1 MKKKF
6 NLFNVLLVFVF
17 FLIPFDKVYAATHTL
32 HQISVTKFL
41 SHPITK
47 TYYISNGNPYN
58 FNSGYGF
65 FHTITDGGTQYLAY
79 CLEDGM
85 SAPNAGTGTIKS
97 GFSELTNKNG
107 DKLSE
112 IQQELLK
119 NVLAVAP
126 QYSGTDATN
135 YLNNADINLLR
146 RIYISQIIIWE
157 IMDEA
162 RTDYSTTLTTS
173 SPNTYD
179 FIKEQQLEWIYTS
192 ILNEAYCLTGA
203 CNPDSFGKTYVM
215 HWSDSKNLYESE
227 SINIG
232 FKIID
237 DSYAVSSFSSKYNV
251 ERNGKSIVVTSTKE
265 IKDAE
270 PINFYYTKGN
280 SFDTSKNFKWFLF
293 GTSGK
298 QNLALS
304 YFGKSLEGS
313 LSVKTESGKFKIT
326 KKDSSTKK
334 NLLGAS
340 FDIYKCNDTNCSSST
355 AKKITTADLTTKAI
369 SDDITIKKSGKYLFK
384 EVKTPFSYE
393 KVGDFYVYFT
403 IDDNGNVTAKS
414 DASFL
419 EVQSVSSS
427 NSILNLIVYNDAKQV
442 AIRKVGV
449 NPDNSQVNVNGATFQ
464 IKDSNGNLVKFI
476 SENGIYKYS
485 KNGTIT
491 DLVNSNASL
500 YKISLLPQGEYTLIE
515 TNVPYPYVLPKN
527 QIDRE
532 TKFKIDSEYNMHEY
546 DKKTNKYII
555 VPNATLVVENYKTK
569 VELEKVGYSGKP
581 LPGVVFELYDSKKQ
595 NQITIKSLGDGKY
608 EYDQNQKTPIQLIT
622 NSKGK
627 IVVEYL
633 PEGTYYFKEVK
644 TLDGYAIDPENE
656 WTKFNIT
663 INGNTKGMAKPLKVT
678 NAKGE
683 FCFYK
688 IDENGNYLS
697 GGLFKLQVYNEKT
710 SRFEDVAL
718 NFDKSD
724 NMFTI
729 DTTGKSDLYAFET
742 ISNGQTCFKE
752 MNTKGRYRVVEI
764 EAPEGFIL
772 PKISEMDAEIVI
784 NENGYAIGS
793 AVIINKKITVGE
805 GAEAQAELIIN
816 ISTGQERM
824 NYIIIISVLLVII
837 TGLFIIR
844 KKIDKK

>member
-6 NLFNVLLVFVF
+6 NLFNILLVFVF
-17 FLIPFDKVYAATHTL
+17 FLIPFNSVYAATHTL

-47 TYYISNGNPYN
+47 TYYISNGNSYN

-65 FHTITDGGTQYLAY
+65 FHSITDNGTQYLAY

-85 SAPNAGTGTIKS
+85 SAPNSGTGTIKS
-97 GFSELTNKNG
+97 GFTDLTNKYG
-107 DKLSE
+107 DTLSE
-112 IQQELLK
+112 TQQELLK

-126 QYSGTDATN
+126 QYSGTDVSS
-135 YLNNADINLLR
+135 YFNNADITLLR
-146 RIYISQIIIWE
+146 RMYVSQIIIWE
-157 IMDEA
+157 IMDGA

-179 FIKEQQLEWIYTS
+179 FVKDQQIDWIYTS

-203 CNPDSFGKTYVM
+203 CDPSSFGKTYVM
-215 HWSDSKNLYESE
+215 HWSDERSLYQIS
-227 SINIG
+227 G
-232 FKIID
+232 ID
-237 DSYAVSSFSSKYNV
+237 VGDYSLGSYPSDITVD
-251 ERNGKSIVVTSTKE
+251 KSQNQISVTSNNE
-265 IKDAE
+265 ISTSKT
-270 PINFYYTKGN
+270 INFVYTKGN
-280 SFDTSKNFKWFLF
+280 SFDSSKGFKWFLF
-293 GTSGK
+293 GTTGE

-304 YFGKSLEGS
+304 YFGKTLEGS

-340 FDIYKCNDTNCSSST
+340 FDIYKCNDTNCSSKS
-355 AKKITTADLTTKAI
+355 KVTTADLTTKAI

-393 KVGDFYVYFT
+393 KVGDFYVNFT

-414 DASFL
+414 DATFL
-419 EVQSVSSS
+419 EVVSVSSS
-427 NSILNLIVYNDAKQV
+427 NPILNLIVYNDAKQV
-442 AIRKVGV
+442 AIKKVGI
-449 NPDNSQVNVNGATFQ
+449 NSDNSQVNVNGATFQ
-464 IKDSNGNLVKFI
+464 IKDSSGNLVKFI
-476 SENGIYKYS
+476 SEKGIYKYS

-491 DLVNSNASL
+491 SLVNSNSNL

-532 TKFKIDSEYNMHEY
+532 TKFKIDKEYNMYEY

-595 NQITIKSLGDGKY
+595 NQIKIKSLGDGKY
-608 EYDQNQKTPIQLIT
+608 EYDQNQNTPIQLIT

-656 WTKFNIT
+656 WTKFT
-663 INGNTKGMAKPLKVT
+663 ISIDGSKNNTKYVKVT

-688 IDENGNYLS
+688 IDESGNYLS

-710 SRFEDVAL
+710 SKFEDVAL

-724 NMFTI
+724 KMFTI
-729 DTTGKSDLYAFET
+729 DTTGKSDLYTFET

-772 PKISEMDAEIVI
+772 PKISETDAEIVI

-824 NYIIIISVLLVII
+824 NYIIIISILLLII